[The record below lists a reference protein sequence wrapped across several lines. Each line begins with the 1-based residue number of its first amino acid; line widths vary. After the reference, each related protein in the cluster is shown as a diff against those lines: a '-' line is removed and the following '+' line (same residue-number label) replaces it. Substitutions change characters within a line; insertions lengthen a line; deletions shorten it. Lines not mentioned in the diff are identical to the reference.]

1 MSTRKETERT
11 KFIQDKCQSLLT
23 QMLRDEDNKY
33 CVDCDAKGKVQYTEI
48 YENRINS
55 WIINRST
62 MGFLELGRV
71 SMYPVRRNSSESR
84 CSHITC

>member
-33 CVDCDAKGKVQYTEI
+33 CVDCDAKGKLDIPNKCEKFV
-48 YENRINS
+48 
-55 WIINRST
+55 
-62 MGFLELGRV
+62 
-71 SMYPVRRNSSESR
+71 
-84 CSHITC
+84 ITAG